1 MSDDESAK
9 ASAMARAVAKELQGL
24 NANANANAS
33 EEKGGEPEK
42 FNCPDCGAT
51 VFSRARVCGNCGLEL
66 EWSED

>member
-24 NANANANAS
+24 NANAT

-42 FNCPDCGAT
+42 FNCPDCGAVVNT
-51 VFSRARVCGNCGLEL
+51 RARICGNCGLEL